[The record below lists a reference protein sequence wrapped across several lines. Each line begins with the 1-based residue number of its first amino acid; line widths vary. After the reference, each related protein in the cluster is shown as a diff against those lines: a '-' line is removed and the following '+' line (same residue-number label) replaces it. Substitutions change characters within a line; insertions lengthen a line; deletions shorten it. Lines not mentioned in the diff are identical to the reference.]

1 MIFSDTF
8 GRSVS
13 ADEKKS
19 ACLLSRIIMT
29 VQVTAA
35 FQYTVPDTMPV
46 KQSKLTHHLQAMR
59 KQANRVLPCIAAV
72 LTLKALIDL
81 LAEHAQY
88 SHGHAAV

>member
-46 KQSKLTHHLQAMR
+46 KQSKLTHHLQA
-59 KQANRVLPCIAAV
+59 KKNRPVLPCIAAV

-88 SHGHAAV
+88 GHGHTAV

>member
-46 KQSKLTHHLQAMR
+46 KQSKLTHHLQA
-59 KQANRVLPCIAAV
+59 KKNRLVLPCIAAV

-88 SHGHAAV
+88 GHGHTAV

>member
-35 FQYTVPDTMPV
+35 FQYTVLM
-46 KQSKLTHHLQAMR
+46 KQNYPLCADRGKNDRL
-59 KQANRVLPCIAAV
+59 VLPCIAAV

-81 LAEHAQY
+81 LAEYAQY
-88 SHGHAAV
+88 GHGHTAA